1 MALPK
6 VNETLNFSTR
16 IPSTNKMVKYRPYLV
31 KEEKVLL
38 QAFESQNLKIILEA
52 MCDTIDAC
60 LDPSSN
66 IGVQDLTTFDVEY
79 LFTQLRSS
87 SVGENSTIL
96 LKCKKCETD
105 NSVVIDLTQIQVDVA
120 EVENIIEVTPEISV
134 EMKYPS
140 YQSLI
145 DEDVENL
152 DEGDAEQVIS
162 MVASSLVAVLTE
174 EERIDIAKESSPEE
188 VKDFLN
194 SLTATQFQKLA
205 NFLQTMP
212 ALAHD
217 VKFDCENCKTKNE
230 VELRGLSDFF

>member
-1 MALPK
+1 
-6 VNETLNFSTR
+6 
-16 IPSTNKMVKYRPYLV
+16 
-31 KEEKVLL
+31 
-38 QAFESQNLKIILEA
+38 
-52 MCDTIDAC
+52 
-60 LDPSSN
+60 
-66 IGVQDLTTFDVEY
+66 
-79 LFTQLRSS
+79 
-87 SVGENSTIL
+87 
-96 LKCKKCETD
+96 
-105 NSVVIDLTQIQVDVA
+105 
-120 EVENIIEVTPEISV
+120 
-134 EMKYPS
+134 
-140 YQSLI
+140 
-145 DEDVENL
+145 VENL

-205 NFLQTMP
+205 NFLQSMP